1 MDVPDERYA
10 GSLVSKLHNFIPE
23 KDETELV
30 KDALEHPIGTP
41 RLSQLARG
49 KRNIVI
55 LASDHTRPVPSKIIA
70 PLLYRN
76 PFAEPGCTDYI
87 FNCLGMPP
95 QNDEGRTV

>member
-70 PLLYRN
+70 PLLLQEIRSQN
-76 PFAEPGCTDYI
+76 PDARQIRGGYCP
-87 FNCLGMPP
+87 
-95 QNDEGRTV
+95 